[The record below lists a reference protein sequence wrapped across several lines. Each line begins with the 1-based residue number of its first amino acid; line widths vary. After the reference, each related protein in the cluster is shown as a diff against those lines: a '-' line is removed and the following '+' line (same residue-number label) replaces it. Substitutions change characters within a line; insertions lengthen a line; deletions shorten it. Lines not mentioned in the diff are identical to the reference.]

1 MSDISNIQQ
10 SIKKDFKFIVEEVAN
25 VYNLSL
31 GIDSLVLDEIN
42 KQLEKTINR
51 YNMAEPNEAKLSS
64 SVAFWIRKLKPI
76 HYEEDST
83 NHYDFVNELC
93 SLLFAMMIYAND
105 NRKNKID
112 INALISLVKT
122 DRIFNDLIKS
132 YRYNSHS
139 PHSSTIIF
147 ELLFNCKS
155 SNMARVANK
164 KGNK

>member
-1 MSDISNIQQ
+1 MSDISSIQK
-10 SIKKDFKFIVEEVAN
+10 SIKKEFIFLIEKVEQS
-25 VYNLSL
+25 YSLSL
-31 GIDSLVLDEIN
+31 VIDALVLDEIN

-51 YNMAEPNEAKLSS
+51 YNMSEPNEAKLSS

-76 HYEEDST
+76 HHAKDSNGHYE
-83 NHYDFVNELC
+83 FINELC
-93 SLLFAMMIYAND
+93 GLLFSMMIYAND
-105 NRKNKID
+105 NRKNE
-112 INALISLVKT
+112 INVSALINLAKE
-122 DRIFNDLIKS
+122 DRIFKDLIKS

-155 SNMARVANK
+155 SNMVKVANK